1 MQHQVEILTGPVA
14 GIDYGSKLAGTTA
27 LALAQDG
34 RITLEGSVK
43 GRCAD
48 TWLAAALERSRPAVI
63 ALDAPLSLP
72 GVYTGR
78 GTDHHY
84 RRCDRECGAMS
95 PMFLGG
101 LTARSMALRAR
112 MEGLG
117 ATWIETYPSR
127 VALERLGVAR
137 DQDEAVMAGLRALL
151 PAWEIPQP
159 DGPHQR
165 DALLALA
172 AALLWVSGAGK
183 AYGDPEEGLIW
194 A

>member
-1 MQHQVEILTGPVA
+1 MQHQVEVLNGPVA

-27 LALAQDG
+27 LALALDG
-34 RITLEGSVK
+34 RITLNRSIK

-48 TWLAAALERSRPAVI
+48 TWLADALERSRPAVI
-63 ALDAPLSLP
+63 AFDAPLSLP
-72 GVYTGR
+72 GVYTGH

-101 LTARSMALRAR
+101 LTARAMALRAR

-127 VALERLGVAR
+127 VALDRLGVAR
-137 DQDEAVMAGLRALL
+137 DRDDEVLQRLREILPGWEL
-151 PAWEIPQP
+151 PAP
-159 DGPHQR
+159 DGPHER
-165 DALLALA
+165 DALLALG

-183 AYGDPEEGLIW
+183 AYGDPAEGLIW
-194 A
+194 T

>member
-1 MQHQVEILTGPVA
+1 MQHQVESLSGPLA

-27 LALAQDG
+27 LALALDG
-34 RITLEGSVK
+34 RVTLELSVK

-48 TWLAAALERSRPAVI
+48 TWLAEALERSRPSVI
-63 ALDAPLSLP
+63 AMDAPLSLP

-101 LTARSMALRAR
+101 LTARAMALRLR
-112 MEGLG
+112 LEPLG
-117 ATWIETYPSR
+117 ATWLETYPSR
-127 VALERLGVAR
+127 VALDRLGVAR
-137 DQDEAVMAGLRALL
+137 DQDDVVMHRLRALL
-151 PAWEIPQP
+151 PGWQLPEP

-172 AALLWVSGAGK
+172 AALLWMSGSGRSF
-183 AYGDPEEGLIW
+183 GDPDEGLIW
-194 A
+194 V